1 MPSPSPT
8 SCLGQTGTSICVT
21 PTHRGGSLLPS
32 HVHGADPVTYVD
44 AYLCCHPHSSAHNQM
59 HTCVY
64 MQAITHCHTPPRSV
78 SSLCTPSRG
87 HRLPCA
93 LLQVHLLRRHVE
105 SPRSPPQPPP
115 QMAPGTQEPLL
126 LASPGTSLPLTRSL
140 GGWAST
146 AKVDRRWHW
155 QRVWAACVSS
165 VWQLSVSQ
173 SPELASLG
181 SRERGNEPQP
191 GSAVPPPVPAAAQE
205 EVRPRARPHPRGRQP
220 EPRGLPLIP

>member
-1 MPSPSPT
+1 MRIYAVTHTLPLITRCTRVCTCRQSPTATPPQECVIVVHTIPGAQTSLCSPT
-8 SCLGQTGTSICVT
+8 ST
-21 PTHRGGSLLPS
+21 PT
-32 HVHGADPVTYVD
+32 
-44 AYLCCHPHSSAHNQM
+44 
-59 HTCVY
+59 
-64 MQAITHCHTPPRSV
+64 
-78 SSLCTPSRG
+78 
-87 HRLPCA
+87 
-93 LLQVHLLRRHVE
+93 RRHVE